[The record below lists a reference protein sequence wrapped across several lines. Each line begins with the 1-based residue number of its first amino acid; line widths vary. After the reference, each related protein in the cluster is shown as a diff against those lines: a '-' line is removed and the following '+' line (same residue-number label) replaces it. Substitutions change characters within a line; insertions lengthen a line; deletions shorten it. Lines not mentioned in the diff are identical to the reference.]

1 MNDFAFPTSTPTQP
15 LASFVLPVLDLLD
28 GVVVR
33 GVAGRREE
41 YLPIRSRLTSSVD
54 PLDVARALRG
64 EFGFERLYVADLDG
78 IVHRRPNWAIARQ
91 LVEAGFKLLVDGGVE
106 TIEDVR
112 KWRSL
117 GCDVVIGLESCRS
130 PDDLASMAA
139 AGKSVTFSLD
149 LQNGEPK
156 RHRAATG
163 WSDAPLEIARQA
175 LGCGIRRL
183 IVLDLADV
191 GMESGTRTG
200 SLCRSL
206 LAEFPHMPL
215 TCGGGVRGR
224 DDLLCWREVGVQQ
237 VLVASALHDGR
248 LTPDDLRPSPTN
260 PQREF

>member
-1 MNDFAFPTSTPTQP
+1 MNDFASLTSTPTQP

-41 YLPIRSRLTSSVD
+41 YLPIRSRLTSSSV
-54 PLDVARALRG
+54 PLDVACALRS

-112 KWRSL
+112 KWSSL

-149 LQNGEPK
+149 LQDGEPK

-175 LGCGIRRL
+175 LGCGIGRL

-191 GMESGTRTG
+191 GMGSGARTG
-200 SLCRSL
+200 VLCRSIQV
-206 LAEFPHMPL
+206 EFPRVSL
-215 TCGGGVRGR
+215 ICGGGVRSR
-224 DDLLCWREVGVQQ
+224 ADLIDWQTAGVQH

-248 LTPDDLRPSPTN
+248 LTPDDLRPLPHQ
-260 PQREF
+260 PAA